1 MSDNTEI
8 VEYGENHISMLML
21 AVKRLYEGLSAVK
34 ISLDTLN
41 ETIYNLKETI
51 ASLEKDF
58 EKLAKQI
65 TEERKLI
72 AANLE
77 KFASAIEER
86 TKTLNRDLKLT
97 LDVFIEDFRQEVKK
111 AAEVQ
116 QSLSIEIAELK
127 TVINELKTINMD
139 SWSRV
144 ESDIETLRS
153 KHKETELLLKEL
165 SSDILGLNSD
175 VNTRIKELE
184 LLLEDVSTR
193 LSYIETQISQH
204 KNREKAREE
213 KKPS

>member
-41 ETIYNLKETI
+41 ETIYDLKETI
-51 ASLEKDF
+51 TALEKDF
-58 EKLAKQI
+58 EIITKQVA
-65 TEERKLI
+65 EERKLI
-72 AANLE
+72 VANLE

-86 TKTLNRDLKLT
+86 AKTLNRDLKLT

-165 SSDILGLNSD
+165 SSDILCLNSD

-213 KKPS
+213 KRPS

>member
-1 MSDNTEI
+1 
-8 VEYGENHISMLML
+8 MLML
-21 AVKRLYEGLSAVK
+21 AVKRLYEGLSAIK

-51 ASLEKDF
+51 TAIEKDF
-58 EKLAKQI
+58 EKITKQVA
-65 TEERKLI
+65 EERKLI
-72 AANLE
+72 VANLE
-77 KFASAIEER
+77 KFASAIEEHA
-86 TKTLNRDLKLT
+86 KTLNRDLKLT

-116 QSLSIEIAELK
+116 QSLSVEIAELK

-153 KHKETELLLKEL
+153 KHRETELLLKEL

-175 VNTRIKELE
+175 VNMRIKELE
-184 LLLEDVSTR
+184 LLLEDLSAR
-193 LSYIETQISQH
+193 LSYIETQISQR
-204 KNREKAREE
+204 KKREKVEEE
-213 KKPS
+213 KKP

>member
-1 MSDNTEI
+1 
-8 VEYGENHISMLML
+8 ML

-51 ASLEKDF
+51 TAIEKDF
-58 EKLAKQI
+58 EKITKQV

-72 AANLE
+72 VANLE
-77 KFASAIEER
+77 KFASVIEEH
-86 TKTLNRDLKLT
+86 TKTLNKDLKLT

-116 QSLSIEIAELK
+116 QSLSVEIAELK

-165 SSDILGLNSD
+165 SSDILALNSD
-175 VNTRIKELE
+175 VNMRIKELE
-184 LLLEDVSTR
+184 LLLEDLSAR
-193 LSYIETQISQH
+193 LSYIETQISQR
-204 KNREKAREE
+204 KKREKVEEE
-213 KKPS
+213 KKP

>member
-1 MSDNTEI
+1 MNDNTEI

-51 ASLEKDF
+51 TAIEKDF
-58 EKLAKQI
+58 EKITKQV

-72 AANLE
+72 VANLE
-77 KFASAIEER
+77 KFASVIEEH

-116 QSLSIEIAELK
+116 QSLSVEIAELK

-139 SWSRV
+139 SWSRI

-153 KHKETELLLKEL
+153 EHKETELLLKEL
-165 SSDILGLNSD
+165 SSDLLGFNSD
-175 VNTRIKELE
+175 IKTRIKELE
-184 LLLEDVSTR
+184 LLIEDLSAR
-193 LSYIETQISQH
+193 LSHVENQIIRS
-204 KNREKAREE
+204 KKTEKREK
-213 KKPS
+213 

>member
-1 MSDNTEI
+1 MNDNTEI

-51 ASLEKDF
+51 TAIEKDF
-58 EKLAKQI
+58 EKITKQV

-72 AANLE
+72 VANLE
-77 KFASAIEER
+77 KFASAIEEH
-86 TKTLNRDLKLT
+86 TKTLNKDLKLT

-116 QSLSIEIAELK
+116 QSLSVEIAELK

-165 SSDILGLNSD
+165 SSDILALNSD
-175 VNTRIKELE
+175 VNMRIKELE
-184 LLLEDVSTR
+184 LLLEDLSAR
-193 LSYIETQISQH
+193 LSYIETQISQR
-204 KNREKAREE
+204 KKREKVEE
-213 KKPS
+213 KKKP

>member
-1 MSDNTEI
+1 
-8 VEYGENHISMLML
+8 MLML

-51 ASLEKDF
+51 TAIEKDF
-58 EKLAKQI
+58 EKITKQV

-72 AANLE
+72 VANLE
-77 KFASAIEER
+77 KFASVIEEH
-86 TKTLNRDLKLT
+86 TKTLNKDLKLT

-116 QSLSIEIAELK
+116 QSLSVEIAELK

-165 SSDILGLNSD
+165 SSDILALNSD
-175 VNTRIKELE
+175 VNMRIKELE
-184 LLLEDVSTR
+184 LLLEDLSAR
-193 LSYIETQISQH
+193 LSYIETQISQR
-204 KNREKAREE
+204 KKREKVEEE
-213 KKPS
+213 KKP

>member
-1 MSDNTEI
+1 MNDNTEI

-51 ASLEKDF
+51 TAIEKDF
-58 EKLAKQI
+58 EKITKQV

-72 AANLE
+72 VANLE
-77 KFASAIEER
+77 KFASVIEEH
-86 TKTLNRDLKLT
+86 TKTLNKDLKLT

-116 QSLSIEIAELK
+116 QSLSVEIAELK

-165 SSDILGLNSD
+165 SSDILALNSD
-175 VNTRIKELE
+175 VNMRIKELE
-184 LLLEDVSTR
+184 LLLEDLSAR
-193 LSYIETQISQH
+193 LSYIETQISQR
-204 KNREKAREE
+204 KKREKVEEE
-213 KKPS
+213 KKP